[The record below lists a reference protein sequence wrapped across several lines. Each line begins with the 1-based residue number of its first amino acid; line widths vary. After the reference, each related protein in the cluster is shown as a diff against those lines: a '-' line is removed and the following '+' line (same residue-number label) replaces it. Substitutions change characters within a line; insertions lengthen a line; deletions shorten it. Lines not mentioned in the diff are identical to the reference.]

1 MEVAV
6 MIQSAVSIGHTK
18 DTTDLFILKH
28 KDLDVAMMKMD
39 IRTGMIEYV
48 LSVYLPEELPAGC
61 APDGTGLGE
70 WWKLRAIPDSRKG
83 IRQVLSRLSEETS
96 QSLMLSSYGLSLTDH
111 YWIQP
116 VGQELYWKDLNFY
129 ENDFTDELGDI
140 LTDSERD
147 RSVPDGISKLSP
159 SVSVNGDM
167 KKKWIIRDG
176 GRYLLKVN
184 PNYHSQQAVNEVIA
198 GKLHERLGWK
208 NYVSYD
214 MGTIYISG
222 RGYPCSLSPMFTS
235 AETEFVSAYQIVAD
249 YKVPND
255 VSLYEALIRQAV
267 SLGADEKEV
276 RAFLE
281 YMILTDFI
289 LTNTDRHLNNFGFIY
304 DPRQHRLSGMAPLFD
319 TGNSLFYDYDVIP
332 HGRNLLDIPVNSFS
346 KREADQLHYV
356 KSDAGVKLERLAHF
370 PEEAEALLKEYTDM
384 TEKRAAEMA
393 RTIEEK
399 IEYLNL
405 FFQGKKIWK
414 KERYW

>member
-332 HGRNLLDIPVNSFS
+332 HGRKLLDIPVNSFS

>member
-1 MEVAV
+1 MEVTV
-6 MIQSAVSIGHTK
+6 MTQSAVSVEHTK

-39 IRTGMIEYV
+39 VRTGMIEYI

-83 IRQVLSRLSEETS
+83 IRQVLSRLSEATS

-129 ENDFTDELGDI
+129 ENDFGDELGDI
-140 LTDSERD
+140 LTDSERE
-147 RSVPDGISKLSP
+147 RSVSGGISKLSP
-159 SVSVNGDM
+159 SASVNGDM
-167 KKKWIIRDG
+167 MKKWIIRGG

-208 NYVSYD
+208 NYVSYEV
-214 MGTIYISG
+214 GTIHISG
-222 RGYPCSLSPMFTS
+222 RKYPCSLSPMFTS
-235 AETEFVSAYQIVAD
+235 VETEFVSAYQIVAA

-332 HGRNLLDIPVNSFS
+332 HGGNLLDIPVNSFS

-356 KSDAGVKLERLAHF
+356 KSDAGVKLERLVHF
-370 PEEAEALLKEYTDM
+370 PKEAEALLREYTDM
-384 TEKRAAEMA
+384 TDERAAETA

>member
-1 MEVAV
+1 MD
-6 MIQSAVSIGHTK
+6 M
-18 DTTDLFILKH
+18 TDLFILKH

-39 IRTGMIEYV
+39 VRTGMIEYI

-129 ENDFTDELGDI
+129 ENDFTDKLGDI

-147 RSVPDGISKLSP
+147 QSVSDGISKLSP

-176 GRYLLKVN
+176 RRYLLKVN

-208 NYVSYD
+208 DYVSYE
-214 MGTIYISG
+214 MGAIHI
-222 RGYPCSLSPMFTS
+222 RGGEYPCSLSPMFTS
-235 AETEFVSAYQIVAD
+235 VETEFVSVYQIVAN

-255 VSLYEALIRQAV
+255 ISLYEALIRQAV
-267 SLGADEKEV
+267 SLGANEEEA
-276 RAFLE
+276 RSFLE

-304 DPRQHRLSGMAPLFD
+304 DPKQHRLSGMAPLFD
-319 TGNSLFYDYDVIP
+319 TGNSLFYDCDVIP
-332 HGRNLLDIPVNSFS
+332 HGGNLLDIPVNSFS

-356 KSDAGVKLERLAHF
+356 KTDAGVKLESLAHF

-384 TEKRAAEMA
+384 TDERATETA

>member
-1 MEVAV
+1 MT
-6 MIQSAVSIGHTK
+6 QSAVSIEHTK
-18 DTTDLFILKH
+18 DTTGLFILKH

-39 IRTGMIEYV
+39 VRTGMIEYV

-111 YWIQP
+111 YWVQP
-116 VGQELYWKDLNFY
+116 VGSELYWKDLNFY

-140 LTDSERD
+140 LTDSERE
-147 RSVPDGISKLSP
+147 RSVSDGISKLSP

-167 KKKWIIRDG
+167 KKKWIIRG
-176 GRYLLKVN
+176 GRRYLLKVN
-184 PNYHSQQAVNEVIA
+184 PSYHSQQAVNEVIA

-208 NYVSYD
+208 NYVSYEV
-214 MGTIYISG
+214 GTIHISG
-222 RGYPCSLSPMFTS
+222 RKYPCSLSPMFTS
-235 AETEFVSAYQIVAD
+235 VETEFVSAYQIVAA

-304 DPRQHRLSGMAPLFD
+304 DPKQHRLSGMAPLFD

-332 HGRNLLDIPVNSFS
+332 HGGNLLDIPVNSFS

-384 TEKRAAEMA
+384 TDERAAETA

>member
-1 MEVAV
+1 

-198 GKLHERLGWK
+198 GKLHERMGWK
-208 NYVSYD
+208 NYVSYE
-214 MGTIYISG
+214 MGTIHISG
-222 RGYPCSLSPMFTS
+222 REYPCSLSPMFTS
-235 AETEFVSAYQIVAD
+235 VETEFVSAYQIVAA

-289 LTNTDRHLNNFGFIY
+289 LTNTDRHLNNFGFLY
-304 DPRQHRLSGMAPLFD
+304 DPQQHRLSGMAPLFD

-332 HGRNLLDIPVNSFS
+332 HGGNLLDIPVNSFS
-346 KREADQLHYV
+346 KREADQLHCV

-384 TEKRAAEMA
+384 TDERAAETA
-393 RTIEEK
+393 GTIEEK

>member
-129 ENDFTDELGDI
+129 ENNFEDELGDI

-147 RSVPDGISKLSP
+147 RSASDGISKLSP

-167 KKKWIIRDG
+167 KKKWIIRKG

-208 NYVSYD
+208 NYVSYE
-214 MGTIYISG
+214 MGTIHISG
-222 RGYPCSLSPMFTS
+222 REYPCSLSPMFTS
-235 AETEFVSAYQIVAD
+235 VDTEFVSAYQIVAA

-346 KREADQLHYV
+346 KREADQLYYV

-384 TEKRAAEMA
+384 TEKRAAETA

>member
-1 MEVAV
+1 MEVTV
-6 MIQSAVSIGHTK
+6 MKQSTVSIEHTK

-39 IRTGMIEYV
+39 VRTGMIEYI

-129 ENDFTDELGDI
+129 ENDFTDKLGDI

-147 RSVPDGISKLSP
+147 QSVSDGISKLSP

-176 GRYLLKVN
+176 RRYLLKVN

-208 NYVSYD
+208 NYVSYE
-214 MGTIYISG
+214 MGAIHISG
-222 RGYPCSLSPMFTS
+222 GEYPCSLSPMFTS
-235 AETEFVSAYQIVAD
+235 VETEFVSAYQIVAN

-255 VSLYEALIRQAV
+255 ISLYEALIRQAV
-267 SLGADEKEV
+267 SLGANEEEA
-276 RAFLE
+276 RSFLE

-304 DPRQHRLSGMAPLFD
+304 DPKQHRLSGMAPLFD
-319 TGNSLFYDYDVIP
+319 TGNSLFYDCDVIP
-332 HGRNLLDIPVNSFS
+332 HGGNLLDIPVNSFS

-356 KSDAGVKLERLAHF
+356 KTDAGVKLESLAHF
-370 PEEAEALLKEYTDM
+370 SEEAEALLKEYTDM
-384 TEKRAAEMA
+384 TDERAAETA

>member
-1 MEVAV
+1 MEVTV
-6 MIQSAVSIGHTK
+6 MTQSAVSIEHTK
-18 DTTDLFILKH
+18 DTTDLFVLKH

-39 IRTGMIEYV
+39 VRTGMIEYV

-83 IRQVLSRLSEETS
+83 IRQVLSRLSEATS

-140 LTDSERD
+140 LTDSERS
-147 RSVPDGISKLSP
+147 RSGSDGISKLSP

-167 KKKWIIRDG
+167 KKKWIIRGG

-208 NYVSYD
+208 NYVSYEV
-214 MGTIYISG
+214 GTIHISG
-222 RGYPCSLSPMFTS
+222 RKYPCSLSPMFTS
-235 AETEFVSAYQIVAD
+235 VETEFVSAYQIVAA
-249 YKVPND
+249 YKVSND

-332 HGRNLLDIPVNSFS
+332 HGRNLLDILVNSFS

-356 KSDAGVKLERLAHF
+356 KSDAGVKLERLVHF

-384 TEKRAAEMA
+384 TDERAAETA

>member
-18 DTTDLFILKH
+18 DTTDLFILKN

-39 IRTGMIEYV
+39 VRTGMIEYV

-129 ENDFTDELGDI
+129 ENNFEDELGDI

-147 RSVPDGISKLSP
+147 RSASDGISKLSP

-167 KKKWIIRDG
+167 KKKWIIRKG

-208 NYVSYD
+208 NYVSYE
-214 MGTIYISG
+214 MGTIHISG
-222 RGYPCSLSPMFTS
+222 REYPCSLSPMFTS
-235 AETEFVSAYQIVAD
+235 VETEFVSAYQIVAA

-346 KREADQLHYV
+346 KREADQLYYV

-384 TEKRAAEMA
+384 TEKRAAETA

>member
-1 MEVAV
+1 MEVTV
-6 MIQSAVSIGHTK
+6 MTQSAVSIEHTK

-39 IRTGMIEYV
+39 VRTGMIEYV

-83 IRQVLSRLSEETS
+83 IRQVLSRLSEATS

-255 VSLYEALIRQAV
+255 VSLYEALLRQAV
-267 SLGADEKEV
+267 SLGADEQEV

-289 LTNTDRHLNNFGFIY
+289 LTNTDRHLNNFGFLY
-304 DPRQHRLSGMAPLFD
+304 DPQQHRLSGMAPLFD

-332 HGRNLLDIPVNSFS
+332 HGGNLLDIPVNSFS

-356 KSDAGVKLERLAHF
+356 KSDAEVKLERLAHF

-384 TEKRAAEMA
+384 TDERAAETA

>member
-6 MIQSAVSIGHTK
+6 MIQSAVSIEYTK

-39 IRTGMIEYV
+39 VRTGMIEYV

-83 IRQVLSRLSEETS
+83 IRQVLSRLSEATS

-384 TEKRAAEMA
+384 TDERAVETAG
-393 RTIEEK
+393 TIEEK

>member
-1 MEVAV
+1 

-83 IRQVLSRLSEETS
+83 IRQVLSRLSEATS
-96 QSLMLSSYGLSLTDH
+96 QSLMLSSFGLSLTDH
-111 YWIQP
+111 YWTQP

-129 ENDFTDELGDI
+129 ENDFEDELGDI

-147 RSVPDGISKLSP
+147 RAVSYGISKLSP

-167 KKKWIIRDG
+167 KKKWIIRG
-176 GRYLLKVN
+176 GRRYLLKVN

-198 GKLHERLGWK
+198 GKLHEQLGWK
-208 NYVSYD
+208 NYVSYE
-214 MGTIYISG
+214 MGTIHISG
-222 RGYPCSLSPMFTS
+222 REYPCSLSPMFTS
-235 AETEFVSAYQIVAD
+235 VETEFVSAYQIVAD

-267 SLGADEKEV
+267 SLGADEQEV

-289 LTNTDRHLNNFGFIY
+289 LTNTDRHLNNFGFLY
-304 DPRQHRLSGMAPLFD
+304 DPQQHRLSGMAPLFD

-332 HGRNLLDIPVNSFS
+332 HGGNLLDIPVNSFS
-346 KREADQLHYV
+346 KREADQLHCV

-384 TEKRAAEMA
+384 TDERAAETA
-393 RTIEEK
+393 GTIEEK

>member
-129 ENDFTDELGDI
+129 ENNFEDELGDI

-147 RSVPDGISKLSP
+147 RSASDGISKLSP

-167 KKKWIIRDG
+167 KKKWIIRGG

-267 SLGADEKEV
+267 SLGADEQEV

-289 LTNTDRHLNNFGFIY
+289 LTNTDRHLNNFGFLY
-304 DPRQHRLSGMAPLFD
+304 DPQQHRLSGMAPLFD

-332 HGRNLLDIPVNSFS
+332 HGGNLLDIPVNSFS

-384 TEKRAAEMA
+384 TDERAAETA

>member
-1 MEVAV
+1 MD
-6 MIQSAVSIGHTK
+6 MTQSAVSIEYTK

-39 IRTGMIEYV
+39 VRTGMIEYV

-83 IRQVLSRLSEETS
+83 IRQVLSRLSEATS

-167 KKKWIIRDG
+167 KKKWIIRGG

-332 HGRNLLDIPVNSFS
+332 HGGNLLDIPVNSFS

-356 KSDAGVKLERLAHF
+356 KSDAGVKLERLVHF
-370 PEEAEALLKEYTDM
+370 PKEAEALLREYTDM
-384 TEKRAAEMA
+384 TDERAAETA

>member
-1 MEVAV
+1 MEVTV
-6 MIQSAVSIGHTK
+6 MTQSAVSIEHTK

-39 IRTGMIEYV
+39 VRTGMIEYI

-129 ENDFTDELGDI
+129 ENDFTDKLGDI

-147 RSVPDGISKLSP
+147 QSVSDGISKLSP

-176 GRYLLKVN
+176 RRYLLKVN

-208 NYVSYD
+208 NYVSYE
-214 MGTIYISG
+214 MGAIHI
-222 RGYPCSLSPMFTS
+222 RGGEYPCSLSPMFTS
-235 AETEFVSAYQIVAD
+235 VETEFVSAYQIVAN

-255 VSLYEALIRQAV
+255 ISLYEALIRQAV
-267 SLGADEKEV
+267 SLGANEEEA
-276 RAFLE
+276 RSFLE

-319 TGNSLFYDYDVIP
+319 TGNSLFYDCDVIP
-332 HGRNLLDIPVNSFS
+332 HGGNLLDIPVNSFS

-356 KSDAGVKLERLAHF
+356 KTDAGVKLESLAHF
-370 PEEAEALLKEYTDM
+370 SEEAEALLKEYTDM
-384 TEKRAAEMA
+384 TDERAAETA

>member
-1 MEVAV
+1 MD
-6 MIQSAVSIGHTK
+6 MTQSAVSIEYTK

-39 IRTGMIEYV
+39 VRTGMIEYV

-83 IRQVLSRLSEETS
+83 IRQVLSRLSEATS

-198 GKLHERLGWK
+198 GKLHERLRWK

-235 AETEFVSAYQIVAD
+235 AETEFVSAYQIVAA

-289 LTNTDRHLNNFGFIY
+289 LTNTDRHLNNFGFLY
-304 DPRQHRLSGMAPLFD
+304 DPQQHRLSGMAPLFD

-384 TEKRAAEMA
+384 TDERAAETA

>member
-1 MEVAV
+1 M
-6 MIQSAVSIGHTK
+6 
-18 DTTDLFILKH
+18 TDLFILKH

-39 IRTGMIEYV
+39 VRTGMIEYI

-129 ENDFTDELGDI
+129 ENDFTDKLGDI

-147 RSVPDGISKLSP
+147 QSVSDGISKLSP

-176 GRYLLKVN
+176 RRYLLKVN

-208 NYVSYD
+208 NYVSYE
-214 MGTIYISG
+214 MGAIHISG
-222 RGYPCSLSPMFTS
+222 GEYPCSLSPMFTS
-235 AETEFVSAYQIVAD
+235 VETEFVSAYQIVAN

-255 VSLYEALIRQAV
+255 ISLYEALIRQAV
-267 SLGADEKEV
+267 SLGANEEEA
-276 RAFLE
+276 RSFLE

-304 DPRQHRLSGMAPLFD
+304 DPKQHRLSGMAPLFD
-319 TGNSLFYDYDVIP
+319 TGNSLFYDCDVIP
-332 HGRNLLDIPVNSFS
+332 HGGNLLDIPVNSFS

-356 KSDAGVKLERLAHF
+356 KTDAGVKLESLAHF

-384 TEKRAAEMA
+384 TDGRAAETA

>member
-1 MEVAV
+1 MEVTV
-6 MIQSAVSIGHTK
+6 MTQSAVSIEHTK

-39 IRTGMIEYV
+39 VRTGMIEYI

-83 IRQVLSRLSEETS
+83 IRQVLSRLSEATS

-129 ENDFTDELGDI
+129 ENDFGDELGDI
-140 LTDSERD
+140 LTDSERE
-147 RSVPDGISKLSP
+147 RSVSGGISKLSP
-159 SVSVNGDM
+159 SASVNGDM
-167 KKKWIIRDG
+167 MKKWIIRGG

-208 NYVSYD
+208 NYVSYEV
-214 MGTIYISG
+214 GTIHISG
-222 RGYPCSLSPMFTS
+222 RKYPCSLSPMFTS
-235 AETEFVSAYQIVAD
+235 VETEFVSAYQIVAA

-332 HGRNLLDIPVNSFS
+332 HGGNLLDIPVNSFS

-356 KSDAGVKLERLAHF
+356 KSDAGVKLERLVHF
-370 PEEAEALLKEYTDM
+370 PKEAEALLREYTDM
-384 TEKRAAEMA
+384 TDERAAETA

>member
-1 MEVAV
+1 MD
-6 MIQSAVSIGHTK
+6 MTQSAVSIEYTK

-39 IRTGMIEYV
+39 VRTGMIEYV

-83 IRQVLSRLSEETS
+83 IRQVLSRLSEATS

-255 VSLYEALIRQAV
+255 VSLYEALLRQAV
-267 SLGADEKEV
+267 SLGADEQEV

-289 LTNTDRHLNNFGFIY
+289 LTNTDRHLNNFGFLY
-304 DPRQHRLSGMAPLFD
+304 DPQQHRLSGMAPLFD

-332 HGRNLLDIPVNSFS
+332 HGGNLLDIPVNSFS

-384 TEKRAAEMA
+384 TDERAAETA

>member
-6 MIQSAVSIGHTK
+6 MIQSAVSIEYTK

-39 IRTGMIEYV
+39 VRTGMIEYV

-83 IRQVLSRLSEETS
+83 IRQVLSRLSEATS

-267 SLGADEKEV
+267 SLGADEQEV

-289 LTNTDRHLNNFGFIY
+289 LTNTDRHLNNFGFLY
-304 DPRQHRLSGMAPLFD
+304 DPQQHRLSGMAPLFD

-332 HGRNLLDIPVNSFS
+332 HGGNLLDIPVNSFS
-346 KREADQLHYV
+346 KREADQLHCV

-384 TEKRAAEMA
+384 TDERAAETA
-393 RTIEEK
+393 GTIEEK

>member
-1 MEVAV
+1 MEVTV
-6 MIQSAVSIGHTK
+6 MTQSAVSIEHTK

-39 IRTGMIEYV
+39 VRTGMIEYI

-83 IRQVLSRLSEETS
+83 IRQVLSRLSEATS

-129 ENDFTDELGDI
+129 ENDFGDELGDI
-140 LTDSERD
+140 LTDSERE
-147 RSVPDGISKLSP
+147 RSVSGGISKLSP
-159 SVSVNGDM
+159 SASVNGDM
-167 KKKWIIRDG
+167 KKKWIIRGG

-208 NYVSYD
+208 NYVSYEV
-214 MGTIYISG
+214 GTIHITG
-222 RGYPCSLSPMFTS
+222 RKYPCSLSPMFTS
-235 AETEFVSAYQIVAD
+235 VETEFVSAYQIVAA

-332 HGRNLLDIPVNSFS
+332 HGGNLLDIPVNSFS

-356 KSDAGVKLERLAHF
+356 KSDAGVKLERLVHF
-370 PEEAEALLKEYTDM
+370 PEEAEALLREYTDM
-384 TEKRAAEMA
+384 TDERAAETA

>member
-1 MEVAV
+1 MT
-6 MIQSAVSIGHTK
+6 QSAVSIEHTK

-39 IRTGMIEYV
+39 VRTGMIEYV

-96 QSLMLSSYGLSLTDH
+96 QSLMLSAYGLSLTDH

-129 ENDFTDELGDI
+129 ENNFEDELGDI

-147 RSVPDGISKLSP
+147 WSASDGISKLSP

-167 KKKWIIRDG
+167 KKKWIIRED

-208 NYVSYD
+208 NYVSYE
-214 MGTIYISG
+214 MGTIHISG
-222 RGYPCSLSPMFTS
+222 REYPCSLSPMFTS
-235 AETEFVSAYQIVAD
+235 VDTEFVSAYQIVAA

-304 DPRQHRLSGMAPLFD
+304 DPREHRLSGMAPLFD

-384 TEKRAAEMA
+384 TEKRAAETA

>member
-1 MEVAV
+1 MT
-6 MIQSAVSIGHTK
+6 QSAVSIEHTK

-39 IRTGMIEYV
+39 VRTGMIEYI

-61 APDGTGLGE
+61 DPDGTGLGE
-70 WWKLRAIPDSRKG
+70 WWKLRAIPDSRQG
-83 IRQVLSRLSEETS
+83 IRQVLSRLSEATS
-96 QSLMLSSYGLSLTDH
+96 QSLMLSSYGLSLADH

-129 ENDFTDELGDI
+129 ENDFGDELGDI
-140 LTDSERD
+140 LTDSERE
-147 RSVPDGISKLSP
+147 RSVSDGISKLSP

-167 KKKWIIRDG
+167 KKKWIIRG
-176 GRYLLKVN
+176 GRRYLLKVN
-184 PNYHSQQAVNEVIA
+184 PSYHSQQAVNEVIA

-208 NYVSYD
+208 NYVSYEV
-214 MGTIYISG
+214 GTIHISG
-222 RGYPCSLSPMFTS
+222 RKYPCSLSPMFTS
-235 AETEFVSAYQIVAD
+235 VETEFVSAYQIVAA

-332 HGRNLLDIPVNSFS
+332 HGGNLLDIPVS

-356 KSDAGVKLERLAHF
+356 KSDAGVKLERLVHF
-370 PEEAEALLKEYTDM
+370 PEEAEALLREYTDM
-384 TEKRAAEMA
+384 TDERAAETA

>member
-1 MEVAV
+1 MD
-6 MIQSAVSIGHTK
+6 MTQSAVSIEYTK

-39 IRTGMIEYV
+39 VRTGMIEYV

-83 IRQVLSRLSEETS
+83 IRQVLSRLSEATS

-167 KKKWIIRDG
+167 KKKWIIRG
-176 GRYLLKVN
+176 GRRYLLKVN
-184 PNYHSQQAVNEVIA
+184 PNYHSQQTVNEVIA

-267 SLGADEKEV
+267 SLGADEQEV

-289 LTNTDRHLNNFGFIY
+289 LTNTDRHLNNFGFLY
-304 DPRQHRLSGMAPLFD
+304 DPQQHRLSGMAPLFD

-332 HGRNLLDIPVNSFS
+332 HGGNLLDIPVNSFS

-384 TEKRAAEMA
+384 TDERAAETA

>member
-1 MEVAV
+1 MT
-6 MIQSAVSIGHTK
+6 QSAVSIGHTK
-18 DTTDLFILKH
+18 DTTDLFILKN

-39 IRTGMIEYV
+39 VRTGMIEYV

-129 ENDFTDELGDI
+129 ENNFEDELGDI
-140 LTDSERD
+140 LTDPERD
-147 RSVPDGISKLSP
+147 RSASDGISKLSP

-167 KKKWIIRDG
+167 KKKWIIRKG

-208 NYVSYD
+208 NYVSYE
-214 MGTIYISG
+214 MGTIHISG
-222 RGYPCSLSPMFTS
+222 REYPCSLSPMFTS
-235 AETEFVSAYQIVAD
+235 VETEFVSAYQIVAA

-384 TEKRAAEMA
+384 TEKRAAETA

>member
-1 MEVAV
+1 MT
-6 MIQSAVSIGHTK
+6 QSAVSIEYTK

-39 IRTGMIEYV
+39 VRTGMIEYV

-83 IRQVLSRLSEETS
+83 IRQVLSRLSEATS

-184 PNYHSQQAVNEVIA
+184 PNYHIQQAVNEVIA

-267 SLGADEKEV
+267 SLGADEQEV

-289 LTNTDRHLNNFGFIY
+289 LTNTDRHLNNFGFLY
-304 DPRQHRLSGMAPLFD
+304 DPQQHRLSGMAPLFD

-332 HGRNLLDIPVNSFS
+332 HGGNLLDIPVNSFS

-384 TEKRAAEMA
+384 TDERAAETA
-393 RTIEEK
+393 GTIEEK

>member
-1 MEVAV
+1 

-129 ENDFTDELGDI
+129 ENNFEDELGDI

-147 RSVPDGISKLSP
+147 RSDSDGISKLSP

-167 KKKWIIRDG
+167 KKKWIIRKG

-198 GKLHERLGWK
+198 GKLHERMGWK
-208 NYVSYD
+208 NYVSYE
-214 MGTIYISG
+214 MGTIHISG
-222 RGYPCSLSPMFTS
+222 REYPCSLSPMFTS
-235 AETEFVSAYQIVAD
+235 VETEFVSAYQIVAA

-384 TEKRAAEMA
+384 TEKRAAETA

-405 FFQGKKIWK
+405 FFQGRKIWK

>member
-1 MEVAV
+1 MD
-6 MIQSAVSIGHTK
+6 M
-18 DTTDLFILKH
+18 TDLFILKH

-39 IRTGMIEYV
+39 VRTGMIEYI

-147 RSVPDGISKLSP
+147 QSVSDGISKLSP

-176 GRYLLKVN
+176 RRYLLKVN

-208 NYVSYD
+208 NYVSYE
-214 MGTIYISG
+214 MGAIHI
-222 RGYPCSLSPMFTS
+222 RGGEYPCSLSPMFTS
-235 AETEFVSAYQIVAD
+235 VETEFVSAYQIVAN

-255 VSLYEALIRQAV
+255 ISLYEALIRQAV
-267 SLGADEKEV
+267 SLGANEEEA
-276 RAFLE
+276 RSFLE

-304 DPRQHRLSGMAPLFD
+304 DPKQHRLSGMAPLFD
-319 TGNSLFYDYDVIP
+319 TGNSLFYDCDVIP
-332 HGRNLLDIPVNSFS
+332 HGGNLLDIPVNSFS

-356 KSDAGVKLERLAHF
+356 KTDAGVKLESLAHF

-384 TEKRAAEMA
+384 TDERAAETA

>member
-39 IRTGMIEYV
+39 VRTGMIEYV

-129 ENDFTDELGDI
+129 ENNFEDELGDI

-147 RSVPDGISKLSP
+147 WSASDGISKLSP

-167 KKKWIIRDG
+167 KKKWIIRKG

-208 NYVSYD
+208 NYVSYE
-214 MGTIYISG
+214 MGTIHISG
-222 RGYPCSLSPMFTS
+222 REYPCSLSPMFTS
-235 AETEFVSAYQIVAD
+235 VETEFVSAYQIVAA

-346 KREADQLHYV
+346 KREADQLYYV

-384 TEKRAAEMA
+384 TEKRAAETA

>member
-6 MIQSAVSIGHTK
+6 MTQSAVSIEHTK
-18 DTTDLFILKH
+18 DTTGLFILKH

-39 IRTGMIEYV
+39 VRTGMIEYV

-129 ENDFTDELGDI
+129 ENNFEDELGDI

-147 RSVPDGISKLSP
+147 RSASDGISKLSP

-208 NYVSYD
+208 NYVSYE
-214 MGTIYISG
+214 MGTILISG
-222 RGYPCSLSPMFTS
+222 REYPCSLSPMFTS
-235 AETEFVSAYQIVAD
+235 VETEFVSAYQIVAD

-304 DPRQHRLSGMAPLFD
+304 DPRQHQLSGMAPLFD

>member
-1 MEVAV
+1 
-6 MIQSAVSIGHTK
+6 MIQSAVSIEYTK

-39 IRTGMIEYV
+39 VRTGMIEYV

-83 IRQVLSRLSEETS
+83 IRQVLSRLSEATS

-267 SLGADEKEV
+267 SLGADEQEV

-289 LTNTDRHLNNFGFIY
+289 LTNTDRHLNNFGFLY
-304 DPRQHRLSGMAPLFD
+304 DPQQHRLSGMAPLFD

-332 HGRNLLDIPVNSFS
+332 HGGNLLDIPVNSFS

-356 KSDAGVKLERLAHF
+356 KSDAGVKLERLVHF
-370 PEEAEALLKEYTDM
+370 PKEAEALLREYTDM
-384 TEKRAAEMA
+384 TDERAAETA

>member
-1 MEVAV
+1 MEVTV
-6 MIQSAVSIGHTK
+6 MTQSAVSIEHTK

-39 IRTGMIEYV
+39 VRTGMIEYV

-83 IRQVLSRLSEETS
+83 IRQVLSRLSEATS

-116 VGQELYWKDLNFY
+116 VGQELYWKELNFY
-129 ENDFTDELGDI
+129 ENNFEDELGDI

-167 KKKWIIRDG
+167 KKKWIIRG
-176 GRYLLKVN
+176 GRRYLLKVN
-184 PNYHSQQAVNEVIA
+184 PSYHSQQAVNEVIA

-208 NYVSYD
+208 NYVSYEV
-214 MGTIYISG
+214 GTIHISG
-222 RGYPCSLSPMFTS
+222 RKYPCSLSPMFTS
-235 AETEFVSAYQIVAD
+235 VETEFVSAYQIVAA

-332 HGRNLLDIPVNSFS
+332 HGGNLLDIPVNSFS
-346 KREADQLHYV
+346 KREADQLQYV
-356 KSDAGVKLERLAHF
+356 KSDAGVKLERLVHF
-370 PEEAEALLKEYTDM
+370 PKEAEALLREYTDM
-384 TEKRAAEMA
+384 TDERAAETA

>member
-39 IRTGMIEYV
+39 VRTGMIEYV

-129 ENDFTDELGDI
+129 ENNFEDELGDI

-147 RSVPDGISKLSP
+147 RSASDGISKLSP

-167 KKKWIIRDG
+167 KKKWIIRKG

-208 NYVSYD
+208 NYVSYE
-214 MGTIYISG
+214 MGTIHISG
-222 RGYPCSLSPMFTS
+222 REYPCSLSPMFTS
-235 AETEFVSAYQIVAD
+235 VDTEFVSAYQIVAA

-384 TEKRAAEMA
+384 TEKRAAETA

>member
-129 ENDFTDELGDI
+129 ENNFEDELGDI

-147 RSVPDGISKLSP
+147 RSASDGISKLSP

-167 KKKWIIRDG
+167 KKKWIIRED

-208 NYVSYD
+208 NYVSYE
-214 MGTIYISG
+214 MGTIHISG
-222 RGYPCSLSPMFTS
+222 REYPCSLSPMFTS
-235 AETEFVSAYQIVAD
+235 VDTEFVSAYQIVAA

-346 KREADQLHYV
+346 KREADQLYYV

>member
-6 MIQSAVSIGHTK
+6 MTQSAVSIGHTK
-18 DTTDLFILKH
+18 DTTDLFILKN

-39 IRTGMIEYV
+39 VRTGMIEYV

-129 ENDFTDELGDI
+129 ENNFEDELGDI

-147 RSVPDGISKLSP
+147 RSASDGISKLSP

-167 KKKWIIRDG
+167 KKKWIIRKG

-208 NYVSYD
+208 NYVSYE
-214 MGTIYISG
+214 MGTIHISG
-222 RGYPCSLSPMFTS
+222 REYPCSLSPMFTS
-235 AETEFVSAYQIVAD
+235 ADTEFVSAYQIVAA

-346 KREADQLHYV
+346 KREADQLYYV

-384 TEKRAAEMA
+384 TEKRAAETA

>member
-1 MEVAV
+1 

-129 ENDFTDELGDI
+129 ENNFEDELGDI

-147 RSVPDGISKLSP
+147 RSDSDGISKLSP

-167 KKKWIIRDG
+167 KKKWIIRKG

-198 GKLHERLGWK
+198 GKLHERMGWK
-208 NYVSYD
+208 NYVSYE
-214 MGTIYISG
+214 MGTIHISG
-222 RGYPCSLSPMFTS
+222 REYPCSLSPMFTS
-235 AETEFVSAYQIVAD
+235 VETEFVSAYQIVAA

>member
-1 MEVAV
+1 

-129 ENDFTDELGDI
+129 ENNFEDELGDI

-147 RSVPDGISKLSP
+147 RSASDGISKLSP

-167 KKKWIIRDG
+167 KKKWIIRKG

-208 NYVSYD
+208 NYVSYE
-214 MGTIYISG
+214 MGTIHISG
-222 RGYPCSLSPMFTS
+222 REYPCSLSPMFTS
-235 AETEFVSAYQIVAD
+235 VETEFVSAYQIVAA

-384 TEKRAAEMA
+384 TEKRAAETA

-405 FFQGKKIWK
+405 FFQGRKIWK

>member
-1 MEVAV
+1 MEVTV
-6 MIQSAVSIGHTK
+6 MKQSTVSIEHTK

-39 IRTGMIEYV
+39 VRTGMIEYI

-129 ENDFTDELGDI
+129 ENDFTDKLGDI

-147 RSVPDGISKLSP
+147 QSVSDGISKLSP

-176 GRYLLKVN
+176 RRYLLKVN

-208 NYVSYD
+208 NYVSYE
-214 MGTIYISG
+214 MGAIHI
-222 RGYPCSLSPMFTS
+222 RGGEYPCSLSPMFTS
-235 AETEFVSAYQIVAD
+235 VETEFVSAYQIVAN

-255 VSLYEALIRQAV
+255 ISLYEALIRQAV
-267 SLGADEKEV
+267 SLGANEEEA
-276 RAFLE
+276 RSFLE

-304 DPRQHRLSGMAPLFD
+304 DPKQHRLSGMAPLFD
-319 TGNSLFYDYDVIP
+319 TGNSLFYDCDVIP
-332 HGRNLLDIPVNSFS
+332 HGGNLLDIPVNSFS

-356 KSDAGVKLERLAHF
+356 KTDAGVKLESLAHF

-384 TEKRAAEMA
+384 TDGRAAETA

>member
-1 MEVAV
+1 MK
-6 MIQSAVSIGHTK
+6 QSTVSIEHTK

-39 IRTGMIEYV
+39 VRTGMIEYI

-83 IRQVLSRLSEETS
+83 IRQVLSRLSEATS

-140 LTDSERD
+140 LTDSERS
-147 RSVPDGISKLSP
+147 RSGSDGISKLSP

-167 KKKWIIRDG
+167 KKKWIIRGG

-208 NYVSYD
+208 NYVSYEV
-214 MGTIYISG
+214 GTIHISG
-222 RGYPCSLSPMFTS
+222 RKYPCSLSPMFTS
-235 AETEFVSAYQIVAD
+235 VETEFVSAYQIVAA
-249 YKVPND
+249 YKVSND

-332 HGRNLLDIPVNSFS
+332 HGGNLLDIPVNSFS

-356 KSDAGVKLERLAHF
+356 KSDAGVKLERLVHF
-370 PEEAEALLKEYTDM
+370 PEEAEALLREYTDM
-384 TEKRAAEMA
+384 TDERAAETA